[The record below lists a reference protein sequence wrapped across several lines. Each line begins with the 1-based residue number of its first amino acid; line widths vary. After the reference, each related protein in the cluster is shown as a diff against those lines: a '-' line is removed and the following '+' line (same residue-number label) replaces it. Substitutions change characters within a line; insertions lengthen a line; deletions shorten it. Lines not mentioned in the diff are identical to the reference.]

1 VAALNRIY
9 LSAVFSIMVFV
20 AMCRAQVPS
29 TLGASSPATGSSVDR
44 RVEVLIRSQF
54 SVPPGF
60 DIVIGSK
67 TSSDIP
73 GYDRLSVT
81 FIRAG
86 KQTTAMF
93 LLSKDCH
100 TLARLETFDIS
111 KDPALAIDVAG
122 RPVRGD
128 ATAKVEIINFDD
140 LECPYCA
147 RLNNELSTE
156 TLDHYKGL
164 IKIVYKDY
172 PLDGHPW
179 AMHAAVDANCLADLS
194 ATAYWAYV
202 DYVHAHGRDISGAQ
216 PERSKSYLALDR
228 IAGTLGTENKVDQ
241 AKLTMCLNRQDQS
254 LVDSSL
260 KLGASLGI
268 DATPQVF
275 VDGERLQSGARPID
289 ELWPAIDRA
298 LKAQGIQPPPK

>member
-1 VAALNRIY
+1 
-9 LSAVFSIMVFV
+9 MGH
-20 AMCRAQVPS
+20 AQSPS
-29 TLGASSPATGSSVDR
+29 TLVVPTGSSVNR
-44 RVEVLIRSQF
+44 RIEVLIRSQF
-54 SVPPGF
+54 SVPPGY
-60 DIVIGSK
+60 DILIGNK

-73 GYDRLSVT
+73 GYDTLTVT
-81 FIRAG
+81 FVHAG
-86 KQTTAMF
+86 KQTTTMF
-93 LLSKDCH
+93 LLSKDCR

-111 KDPALAIDVAG
+111 QDPSLAIDVAG
-122 RPVRGD
+122 RPIRGD

-147 RLNNELSTE
+147 RLNNELSAD
-156 TLDHYKGL
+156 TLNHYKGL

-179 AMHAAVDANCLADLS
+179 AMHAAVDANCLAELS
-194 ATAYWAYV
+194 ATAYWAYI
-202 DYVHAHGRDISGAQ
+202 DYVHAHGEDISGAQ
-216 PERSKSYLALDR
+216 QEPARSYLALDH
-228 IAGTLGTENKVDQ
+228 IAGTFAEQNKVDQ

-254 LVDSSL
+254 PVDSSL

-268 DATPQVF
+268 NATPQVF
-275 VDGERLQSGARPID
+275 VNGERLQSGARPID